1 MKEFNYNKIMRANKK
16 IFPSLGGLTKKY
28 IRKEE
33 WLKRIIIFLADKLA
47 EIEEF
52 EKLKINQKNYI
63 RRIQEDLKKISGY
76 KKKKVMEFYFEV
88 LEILNKF

>member
-1 MKEFNYNKIMRANKK
+1 MKECNYSKITRANKK
-16 IFPSLGGLTKKY
+16 ILPSLGGLTKRY

-33 WLKRIIIFLADKLA
+33 CLKRIIIFLADKLV

-63 RRIQEDLKKISGY
+63 RKIQEDLKNISGY

-88 LEILNKF
+88 LEILNNY